1 MAIKTHKVT
10 LSLDNPRVVQSG
22 INVQSFDKQSIQ
34 ISIELTKNEEIFQV
48 PSDATI
54 RVSLLKLARQE
65 QKIIVDVPNNNRNS
79 IDWIVPDY
87 LDGYQG
93 TVRVGVYLVSGTE
106 NVDLG
111 YFTILSN
118 VSDIDKMAEE
128 FTDNVFGGWEAIEE
142 ELREL
147 NITIAQTK
155 LDLAEDTT
163 QVNNAITNINAKN
176 TQVNTLAS
184 DFADNV
190 ATKQTDVTS
199 KYNAFDTNV
208 TQANQTITDILALN
222 EMNLYYDSQLD
233 EYINLN
239 WFYQSQ
245 KTGKVYTSEF
255 YKYTVSPSS
264 TGVKKDANAE
274 LVAEPSTNDFAG
286 RDDYMDI
293 ALFKPLDVNGYV
305 DDNDNYHVTAI
316 KGDGRFRSDGT
327 NGDVWVMNMTGFMKR
342 FETETTWG
350 YSYSDVMHPGFTVV
364 PGGKKL
370 DGTIRPFILRAKYPA
385 VRNPHDDNKLA
396 SISGQNPE
404 YANMSHNGQI
414 TEFKKKGA
422 QYSGKTTHDDF
433 WVKLMLMLKYATTN
447 SDTVGNGCNNYY
459 TQYAPAVLET
469 DKSRFVVTN
478 AQAAS
483 LVVGSRVSIGD
494 LGETVTVDR
503 GSALLHNVRNRV
515 MITGIEPLAD
525 DVNSAVNLD
534 TTPFD
539 VTSAMRI
546 STVPWGSGACDD
558 VKGVDG
564 SPINGKSNKEP
575 LLING
580 IEMLH
585 GGYEVLQNVM
595 IYNDNANPDN
605 YEIKVFICYDCTK
618 YATTATADYR
628 LLSKRL
634 VQTNGTWSYL
644 ATCEVD
650 PQHPS
655 LMVPSVAGAS
665 SSTGF
670 GDGVYTNSPVTGYRE
685 WLSLGRLGGGLLDGF
700 WCLDGTGS
708 LAYSFWSILG
718 RLSATGRSRG
728 EEA

>member
-1 MAIKTHKVT
+1 MATKTFKVA
-10 LSLDNPRVVQSG
+10 LSLDNPRIIQSG
-22 INVQSFDKQSIQ
+22 ITVQSFDKQSVK
-34 ISIELTKNEEIFQV
+34 ISIALTKDSQTYQI
-48 PSDATI
+48 PIGATI
-54 RVSLLKLARQE
+54 RISLLKLSNQA
-65 QKIIVDVPNNNRNS
+65 QKIIVDVPNDNRES

-87 LDGYQG
+87 LDGYHG
-93 TVRVGVYLVSGTE
+93 VVRCGVYLLHGTE
-106 NVDLG
+106 SVDLG

-163 QVNNAITNINAKN
+163 QVDNTIANINAKN

-190 ATKQTDVTS
+190 AIKQSDVTS
-199 KYNAFDTNV
+199 KYDAFDTSV
-208 TQANQTITDILALN
+208 TAANQTITDILALK
-222 EMNLYYDSQLD
+222 EMNLYYDSQLG

-264 TGVKKDANAE
+264 TGVKKDANAG
-274 LVAEPSTNDFAG
+274 LVAEPSANAFAG

-350 YSYSDVMHPGFTVV
+350 YSYSDVMHPGYTVV

-404 YANMSHNGQI
+404 YINMSHNGQI

-433 WVKLMLMLKYATTN
+433 WVKLMLMLKYASTN

-469 DKSRFVVTN
+469 GKSRFVVAN
-478 AQAAS
+478 AQAAA

-494 LGETVTVDR
+494 LGATVTVDR
-503 GSALLHNVRNRV
+503 DSALLHNVRNRV
-515 MITGIEPLAD
+515 MISGIEPLAD
-525 DVNSAVNLD
+525 GVNSVVNLD

-539 VTSAMRI
+539 VTSTMRI
-546 STVPWGSGACDD
+546 STVPWGSGACDN

-618 YATTATADYR
+618 YATTATVDYK

-634 VQTNGTWSYL
+634 VQTNNTWSYL

-655 LMVPSVAGAS
+655 LMVQSVAGAS

-685 WLSLGRLGGGLLDGF
+685 WLSLGHLGVGLLGGF
-700 WCLDGTGS
+700 WCLYGGSSLTGS
-708 LAYSFWSILG
+708 GWGVLG

>member
-1 MAIKTHKVT
+1 MTQV
-10 LSLDNPRVVQSG
+10 DN
-22 INVQSFDKQSIQ
+22 
-34 ISIELTKNEEIFQV
+34 
-48 PSDATI
+48 
-54 RVSLLKLARQE
+54 
-65 QKIIVDVPNNNRNS
+65 
-79 IDWIVPDY
+79 
-87 LDGYQG
+87 
-93 TVRVGVYLVSGTE
+93 
-106 NVDLG
+106 
-111 YFTILSN
+111 
-118 VSDIDKMAEE
+118 
-128 FTDNVFGGWEAIEE
+128 
-142 ELREL
+142 
-147 NITIAQTK
+147 TIA
-155 LDLAEDTT
+155 
-163 QVNNAITNINAKN
+163 NINAKN
-176 TQVNTLAS
+176 TQVDTLAS
-184 DFADNV
+184 NFADNI
-190 ATKQTDVTS
+190 ATKQADATS
-199 KYNAFDTNV
+199 KYNAFDTSV
-208 TQANQTITDILALN
+208 TQANQTITDILALK
-222 EMNLYYDSQLD
+222 EMNLYYDSQLG

-264 TGVKKDANAE
+264 AGVKKDANAG
-274 LVAEPSTNDFAG
+274 LVAEPSTNAFAG

-305 DDNDNYHVTAI
+305 DDNDDYHVTAI

-342 FETETTWG
+342 FDAETTWG
-350 YSYSDVMHPGFTVV
+350 YSYSDVMHPGFAVV

-404 YANMSHNGQI
+404 YVNMSHNGQI
-414 TEFKKKGA
+414 SEFKKKGA

-433 WVKLMLMLKYATTN
+433 WVKLMLMLKYASTN
-447 SDTVGNGCNNYY
+447 SDTVGNGCNSYY
-459 TQYAPAVLET
+459 TQYDPAVLET
-469 DKSRFVVTN
+469 GKSRFVVTN

-494 LGETVTVDR
+494 LGATVTVDR
-503 GSALLHNVRNRV
+503 ASALLHNVRNRV
-515 MITGIEPLAD
+515 MISGIEPLAD
-525 DVNSAVNLD
+525 GVNSVVNLD

-539 VTSAMRI
+539 VTSTMRI
-546 STVPWGSGACDD
+546 STVPWGSGACDN
-558 VKGVDG
+558 VKGVEG

-618 YATTATADYR
+618 YATTATADYE

-634 VQTNGTWSYL
+634 VQTNNAWSYL

-655 LMVPSVAGAS
+655 LMVPSVTGAS

-670 GDGVYTNSPVTGYRE
+670 GDGVYTNSPVTGYRG
-685 WLSLGRLGGGLLDGF
+685 WLSLGNLSVGLLDGF
-700 WCLDGTGS
+700 WYLLGNIS
-708 LAYSFWSILG
+708 LTHSSWSILG

>member
-1 MAIKTHKVT
+1 MATKTFKVA
-10 LSLDNPRVVQSG
+10 LSLDNPRLIQTG
-22 INVQSFDKQSIQ
+22 ISVQSFDRNSVK
-34 ISIELTKNEEIFQV
+34 ISI
-48 PSDATI
+48 
-54 RVSLLKLARQE
+54 SLIKDSQAYKIPTGAKIKISLFKVNRQE
-65 QKIIVDVPNNNRNS
+65 QKIIADVPNTNVDS
-79 IDWIVPDY
+79 IDWTVPEY
-87 LDGYQG
+87 LSGYSG
-93 TVRVGVYLVSGTE
+93 TVRCGVYLINGDES
-106 NVDLG
+106 VDLG
-111 YFTILSN
+111 YFSIASN
-118 VSDIDKMAEE
+118 VSDIDLMADE
-128 FTDNVFGGWEAIEE
+128 FTDNVLQGWEVIEA
-142 ELREL
+142 ELQEL
-147 NITIAQTK
+147 NLNIAQTK
-155 LDLAEDTT
+155 LDLAADMT
-163 QVNNAITNINAKN
+163 QVDNTIANINAKN

-184 DFADNV
+184 DFTADV
-190 ATKQTDVTS
+190 ATKQADVTS
-199 KYNAFDTNV
+199 KYNAFDTSV
-208 TQANQTITDILALN
+208 TTANQTITDILALN
-222 EMNLYYDSQLD
+222 EMNLYYDSQLG

-264 TGVKKDANAE
+264 SGVKKDANAE

-404 YANMSHNGQI
+404 YINMSHNGQI

-433 WVKLMLMLKYATTN
+433 WVKLMLMLKYASTN
-447 SDTVGNGCNNYY
+447 SDTVGNGCNSYY
-459 TQYAPAVLET
+459 TQYAPTVLET
-469 DKSRFVVTN
+469 GKSRFVVTN

-494 LGETVTVDR
+494 LGETVTADR
-503 GSALLHNVRNRV
+503 NSALLHNVRNRV
-515 MITGIEPLAD
+515 IITGIEPLAD
-525 DVNSAVNLD
+525 GVNSAVNLD

-539 VTSAMRI
+539 VTSTMRI
-546 STVPWGSGACDD
+546 STVPWGSGACDN
-558 VKGVDG
+558 VMGVDG

-595 IYNDNANPDN
+595 IYNDNTSPDN

-618 YATTATADYR
+618 YATTATTDYK
-628 LLSKRL
+628 LLSKRI
-634 VQTNGTWSYL
+634 VQTNATWSYL

-655 LMVPSVAGAS
+655 VMVPSVGGAS

-685 WLSLGRLGGGLLDGF
+685 WLSLGFLSGGRLGGFWYLDGNV
-700 WCLDGTGS
+700 S
-708 LAYSFWSILG
+708 LAASYWHFLG